1 MIKWFKKVI
10 LPVSLASISVAA
22 ISCGRTA
29 DSIEKTQQDELF
41 KDAKVKT
48 EVENLW
54 IENVLKNYYQVD
66 ENANLISNQ
75 EYKEAAFQTYKTYVE
90 YQNQKDSK
98 YLEKQITN
106 LLSLGVLNQE
116 EFKVL
121 EKAYSFKSL
130 PTLDQFTILY
140 NNKSADV
147 RLLVNKQL
155 LVNKYLTISS
165 KEELEKIDNSKY
177 TRNKDRFDQN
187 NFLLI
192 DYILDKNY
200 VQLWQFKSDKEQD
213 LFTTKYKT
221 ISNINDYNAIALKN
235 YTTDNVVSSNLLF
248 SNNKNIE
255 TKLGGYVGIQKTP
268 FSFDIS
274 ISALSEEN
282 VVMSGFYNYSTNKLV
297 KVREDESLEESI
309 KITNNDGKIN
319 ISYLNRIMPLTKK
332 VTNPDDQEKEMTIF
346 TMENTF
352 FAPNLLILT
361 TILSVNDESLYNK
374 AVDAFVALG
383 NKLTI
388 TENETL
394 KKSLEGSKF
403 LG

>member
-1 MIKWFKKVI
+1 MIKWIKKVI

-29 DSIEKTQQDELF
+29 DSIEKTKQDELF
-41 KDAKVKT
+41 KDTKVKT

-54 IENVLKNYYQVD
+54 IENVLKTYYSV
-66 ENANLISNQ
+66 ENNNELFSNQ
-75 EYKEAAFQTYKTYVE
+75 DYKDAAFQTYKTYVE

-106 LLSLGVLNQE
+106 LLSLGVLNE
-116 EFKVL
+116 NDYKEL
-121 EKAYSFKSL
+121 EKAFSFKSL
-130 PTLDQFTILY
+130 PTLEQFSILY
-140 NNKSADV
+140 KNKSSDV

-155 LVNKYLTISS
+155 LVNKYLTISK
-165 KEELEKIDNSKY
+165 KEELQKVDNSKY
-177 TRNKDRFDQN
+177 LKNKDKFDQN

-200 VQLWQFKSDKEQD
+200 VQLWEFKSSKEQD

-221 ISNINDYNAIALKN
+221 ISNIQEFNDITLKN

-248 SNNKNIE
+248 SNNKKIE

-268 FSFDIS
+268 FSFDNS
-274 ISALSEEN
+274 LTALSQDN
-282 VVMSGFYNYSTNKLV
+282 VLLSGFYNYSTKNLV
-297 KVREDESLEESI
+297 KVTEDGNLAESI

-332 VTNPDDQEKEMTIF
+332 VANPNDKEKEMTIF
-346 TMENTF
+346 TMDNTI

-374 AVDAFVALG
+374 AVEAFVALG

-388 TENETL
+388 TENDTL

>member
-248 SNNKNIE
+248 SNNKNLE

-268 FSFDIS
+268 FSFDNS
-274 ISALSEEN
+274 IAALSEDN

-297 KVREDESLEESI
+297 KVNEDESLEESI

-332 VTNPDDQEKEMTIF
+332 VTNPDDKEKEMTIF
-346 TMENTF
+346 TMENTI

-374 AVDAFVALG
+374 AVEAFVALG